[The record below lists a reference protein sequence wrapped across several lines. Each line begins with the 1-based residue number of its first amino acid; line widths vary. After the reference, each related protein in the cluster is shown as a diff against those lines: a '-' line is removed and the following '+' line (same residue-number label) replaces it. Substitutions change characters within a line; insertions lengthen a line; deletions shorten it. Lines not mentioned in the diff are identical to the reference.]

1 LKCVGDS
8 KKHKVLPTL
17 AEDCAGFAYNEDTKE
32 CILYQSSV
40 LAIKSEDE
48 KWYCANVTEEVTK
61 VGELTTTPEQV
72 VVTTAGVVAVDS
84 VDFTQVFS
92 ASPVASLTQI
102 SSPVVEPAC
111 FNPVWWFKL
120 EDREGTLSSIAVKAA
135 DYQTLLELVPEAA
148 APEKNVSAPR
158 VMDRVLMDS
167 CLSYENQ
174 WGGSICQVSAPK
186 TSNPKCTRDAMGN
199 AMVTGVATA
208 VATWLVVG
216 VAFFLLSSS
225 FRQKSQEGFNQPEE
239 QMDEK
244 TVCKAQTV
252 LFLSVVAIGAS
263 VGSSFGF
270 MQLVNEALRSQIC
283 YDTDEAL
290 VIMLCTMLSAGLAI
304 VIILQYIKRQH
315 PKHGH
320 PLFTQSKP
328 QVQVQTP
335 SPQLVLVPEDAQ
347 VGHHV
352 NADAYQSLTP
362 NGSIN
367 GSGYG
372 SNYASHR

>member
-1 LKCVGDS
+1 MYKS
-8 KKHKVLPTL
+8 
-17 AEDCAGFAYNEDTKE
+17 A
-32 CILYQSSV
+32 SV
-40 LAIKSEDE
+40 LAIQSEDE
-48 KWYCANVTEEVTK
+48 NWHCANVTDQPTNVDEVT
-61 VGELTTTPEQV
+61 TTQAPL

-102 SSPVVEPAC
+102 SSPVEEPTC

-135 DYQTLLELVPEAA
+135 DYQTLLELVPETA

-167 CLSYENQ
+167 CLSYQNQ

-216 VAFFLLSSS
+216 LVFFLLSSP
-225 FRQKSQEGFNQPEE
+225 FRQNPEGYSKPEE

-315 PKHGH
+315 PRHGH
-320 PLFTQSKP
+320 PLFTQTKP
-328 QVQVQTP
+328 QVPVQTP

-352 NADAYQSLTP
+352 NADAYHSLTP

-372 SNYASHR
+372 SNYASQRM